1 MEFAIEIMKQAYA
14 AGVKF
19 VVGTD
24 YVLNNTMENTGFS
37 KEEGFRCAVQ
47 EEMKVLHEKCGIS
60 IPEILKAATTNGAEI
75 LDMQGRL
82 GCVSEGAEADLLVL
96 ETNPLQSLEALKHID
111 TLILRG
117 KVVDKQD

>member
-1 MEFAIEIMKQAYA
+1 
-14 AGVKF
+14 
-19 VVGTD
+19 
-24 YVLNNTMENTGFS
+24 
-37 KEEGFRCAVQ
+37 
-47 EEMKVLHEKCGIS
+47 MKVLHEKCGIS